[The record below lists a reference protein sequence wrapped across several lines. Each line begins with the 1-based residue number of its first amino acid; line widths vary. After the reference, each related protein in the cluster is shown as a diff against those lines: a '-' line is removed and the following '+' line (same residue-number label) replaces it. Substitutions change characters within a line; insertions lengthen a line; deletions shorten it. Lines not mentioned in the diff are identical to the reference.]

1 MPRVAIFFPTPKRIH
16 NPLFSGSKIFI
27 YICWVNH
34 HNSFPNFFTL
44 REHPPWLL
52 QCMCKNVLQIVN
64 SRYFMLYLYL
74 SMVPI
79 SMPIIPY
86 RHPMSA
92 YLSILAFSINQPIY
106 LYCIN
111 QIIQL
116 ILFLSFSI
124 SFCMCI
130 SEILIQVSVW
140 VQRYF
145 TNLQLLEQGH
155 LFFFSN
161 LFSG

>member
-1 MPRVAIFFPTPKRIH
+1 
-16 NPLFSGSKIFI
+16 
-27 YICWVNH
+27 
-34 HNSFPNFFTL
+34 
-44 REHPPWLL
+44 
-52 QCMCKNVLQIVN
+52 MCKNVLQMVDI
-64 SRYFMLYLYL
+64 SCYIFIYQWCLYLCL
-74 SMVPI
+74 SFPI
-79 SMPIIPY
+79 GT
-86 RHPMSA
+86 RMSA
-92 YLSILAFSINQPIY
+92 YLSLLTFSINQPIY

-155 LFFFSN
+155 LFFPQIYFPDNFDANCWMWDASN
-161 LFSG
+161 SFFWSISCVSAFKWAYPWILWPSLAHSKGLAIDHSVAQ

>member
-1 MPRVAIFFPTPKRIH
+1 MYVQECAS
-16 NPLFSGSKIFI
+16 NG
-27 YICWVNH
+27 
-34 HNSFPNFFTL
+34 
-44 REHPPWLL
+44 
-52 QCMCKNVLQIVN
+52 
-64 SRYFMLYLYL
+64 RYFMLYLYL
-74 SMVPI
+74 SMMPI

-155 LFFFSN
+155 LFFPQIYFPDNFDANCWMWDASN
-161 LFSG
+161 SFFWSISCVSAFKWAYPWILWPSLAHSKGLAIDHSVVQ